1 MSKTSSRNPRRVA
14 IINEMMDERYTD
26 SCGRELD
33 SKQQEFVEGTD
44 LVMREFIDSETMDR
58 FLLVVESNSE
68 NIGESEWDK
77 ENQGQYVY

>member
-58 FLLVVESNSE
+58 FLLVVESNGE